1 MKLFLKVVCIVVLML
16 CVVFGGKNAMAV
28 ELTSEDITITGV
40 NKEYSENHVKV
51 FWTRE
56 DLKLKGARPI
66 LYEVHA
72 AFPKNDFK
80 EFGGNFTP
88 IERVLYLENQ

>member
-1 MKLFLKVVCIVVLML
+1 MIRILSVV
-16 CVVFGGKNAMAV
+16 CVVFLMACV
-28 ELTSEDITITGV
+28 GNVQADILTEEDITITGV
-40 NKEYSENHVKV
+40 NKDYSESHVKL

-88 IERVLYLENQ
+88 LERVLYLENQ

>member
-1 MKLFLKVVCIVVLML
+1 MIRILSVVCVVFLML
-16 CVVFGGKNAMAV
+16 CVGNVQADV
-28 ELTSEDITITGV
+28 LTEEDITITGV
-40 NKEYSENHVKV
+40 NKDYSESHVKL

-88 IERVLYLENQ
+88 LERVLYLENQ